1 MDIQDRIGKY
11 LASGRSWYTRDVKTI
26 KVFSVHHD
34 AIPQDNRTADEVM
47 KSIFGI
53 HNGQKGW
60 PGMSYHY
67 YIHRDG
73 TIYQVNKHEWVTWID
88 GVNWDALGIVLNGYF
103 HTPYN
108 NDPVNNG
115 GVQLKALRFLL
126 DKLST
131 QHPEFPAGKG
141 DVYAHRERAS
151 TACPGDKAFGYV
163 KDYRDKLGNVPW
175 GAYTNEPTPEPT
187 PPTPTIPEVIENENQ
202 KIKILGNVK
211 TIKEVSEILTN
222 NDKVIGDLNSKINNA
237 KQALG

>member
-11 LASGRSWYTRDVKTI
+11 LAPNRSWYTRNVNTI
-26 KVFSVHHD
+26 KKFSVHHD
-34 AIPQDNRTADEVM
+34 AIPQDNRSADEVM
-47 KSIFGI
+47 KAIFGI

-88 GVNWDALGIVLNGYF
+88 GINWDALGIVVNGYF
-103 HTPYN
+103 HPPYN

-115 GVQLKALRFLL
+115 GVQLKAFRFLA

-131 QHPEFPAGKG
+131 EHPEFSAGYG
-141 DVYAHRERAS
+141 DFYAHRERAS
-151 TACPGDKAFGYV
+151 TACPGDKMYGYV
-163 KDYRDKLGNVPW
+163 KDFRDKLGKVPW
-175 GAYTNEPTPEPT
+175 GDYSNTPTPTPPT
-187 PPTPTIPEVIENENQ
+187 PTPTIPEVIEDENQ
-202 KIKILGNVK
+202 KIKILNEVK
-211 TIKEVSEILTN
+211 TIKQVSEILTN
-222 NDKVIGDLNSKINNA
+222 KDKVIGELNSKINSA